1 MSELRREF
9 ESVFDNVGAEL
20 IAVWPALELNVRVS
34 MLLAAMDGLEL
45 DEDCRNS
52 LVVAAPELMMTSL
65 TEEED
70 ATDDV
75 STPPLAQVNGDDAAG
90 SSVLAVVLNAL
101 RNGTEHSEAIWP
113 PAVDFQ
119 GVIAAEIG
127 ERGAA
132 VAFDNLKK
140 ARSNVLL
147 QVATNLLLIQI
158 QEQDQD
164 VEGDDGAR

>member
-9 ESVFDNVGAEL
+9 ESLFDNVGAEL
-20 IAVWPALELNVRVS
+20 IAVWPVLELNVRVS
-34 MLLAAMDGLEL
+34 MLLAAMDGLEM

-52 LVVAAPELMMTSL
+52 LVVAAPELMMTSS
-65 TEEED
+65 TDEGD

-75 STPPLAQVNGDDAAG
+75 STPPLAQVNDDGG
-90 SSVLAVVLNAL
+90 SSVLVEVLNAL
-101 RNGTEHSEAIWP
+101 RSGTEHSEAIWP

-119 GVIAAEIG
+119 SVIAAEIG

-164 VEGDDGAR
+164 DEGDDGAR